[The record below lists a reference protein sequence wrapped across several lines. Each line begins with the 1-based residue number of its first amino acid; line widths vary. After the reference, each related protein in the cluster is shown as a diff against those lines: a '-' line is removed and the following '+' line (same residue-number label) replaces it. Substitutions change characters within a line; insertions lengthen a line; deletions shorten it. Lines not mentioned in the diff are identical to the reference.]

1 MSLRS
6 LSNDTILSRIMRLTR
21 CERSL
26 TLRVLLCLN
35 EIERRKL
42 HHELGYRSMFD
53 FCTKALGY
61 SEPTAG
67 RRIQTARALARYP
80 EIQDLLTAGH
90 VTVCAIARVAGVLAP
105 HNKDKVLARIRGRTL
120 DEVAEIVA
128 EYKPREVPRDRVKV
142 IAVAVP
148 AVASAAALLPNP
160 SPSVRVSEPV
170 ASKPCAAAASCED
183 RPEIAGEKR
192 FILEF
197 SVDKEFM
204 KKLEQ
209 IRSLSGHRL
218 PPNASLEQVFAL
230 VMDRMIES
238 ESPVARQARREK
250 RSMRR
255 APAVSTDSNPRH
267 IPARVRDEV
276 ILRDGQRCTYVSPD
290 GRRCDSTRL
299 LQIDHI
305 VPVARGGTARLDNL
319 RVLCAYHNR
328 LEAERLGLP
337 GAPVRGQGAHSD
349 APRGNADDEDQPA
362 RVGASADRR
371 ALSH

>member
-42 HHELGYRSMFD
+42 HYELGYRSMFD

-67 RRIQTARALARYP
+67 RRIQTARSLAQYP
-80 EIQDLLTAGH
+80 EIQNLLTAGH
-90 VTVCAIARVAGVLAP
+90 VTVCAIAKVAGVLAP
-105 HNKDKVLARIRGRTL
+105 HNKDMVLARVRGRTL

-128 EYKPREVPRDRVKV
+128 EYKPRELPRDRVKV

-148 AVASAAALLPNP
+148 AVASAAVLLPNP
-160 SPSVRVSEPV
+160 SPSLRASEPI
-170 ASKPCAAAASCED
+170 ASNPCAAAASETNGTEPAQASAARVHTESECKD
-183 RPEIAGEKR
+183 RPGIAGEKR

-218 PPNASLEQVFAL
+218 PPNGLW
-230 VMDRMIES
+230 
-238 ESPVARQARREK
+238 
-250 RSMRR
+250 
-255 APAVSTDSNPRH
+255 N
-267 IPARVRDEV
+267 
-276 ILRDGQRCTYVSPD
+276 RCS
-290 GRRCDSTRL
+290 RW
-299 LQIDHI
+299 
-305 VPVARGGTARLDNL
+305 
-319 RVLCAYHNR
+319 
-328 LEAERLGLP
+328 
-337 GAPVRGQGAHSD
+337 
-349 APRGNADDEDQPA
+349 
-362 RVGASADRR
+362 
-371 ALSH
+371 